1 MTPPRRPVAR
11 GALILALVLSLTAA
25 WGSPSPAAAPAS
37 PPPPA
42 AAEPTFPDRASLPPA
57 REVLRLMLAA
67 PAIVDYEGTKIISTV
82 RGARAETVTILEAYK
97 RLGRLRLEFL
107 SPESVSGRLVV
118 DDGLSAWQYE
128 PALHLVIRGPSF
140 VQGRARPERADEI
153 LRRYR
158 VAVVGREAVI
168 GRDTVVLALAPGATG
183 SDRRLWV
190 DEGTGVILRAEE
202 RDASGEI
209 VYTSYFSRISYSIN
223 LPVPLFRFRQPA
235 GAKVLN
241 IFVSGDP
248 VASAEDLRARAGK
261 GVVIPSRLLQFAF
274 RDGRVARHGA
284 LAAVALSYTDGVGG
298 VVTLFQTPTARM
310 AFPTVGRA
318 IPLGGGRGRI
328 LDVGY
333 FRVLLWQ
340 SQGMNFALLGNVP
353 VAALV
358 AMAAQIAP
366 PR

>member
-1 MTPPRRPVAR
+1 VKGSAARPVRA
-11 GALILALVLSLTAA
+11 LTAVLGLTVGA
-25 WGSPSPAAAPAS
+25 VFLSPAAGRALPPTPPVAPGAV
-37 PPPPA
+37 A
-42 AAEPTFPDRASLPPA
+42 LAQASLPPA
-57 REVLRLMLAA
+57 REILRLMLAA
-67 PAIVDYEGTKIISTV
+67 PAIVDYEGTKVISTV

-128 PALHLVIRGPSF
+128 PSLHLVIRGPSF

-158 VAVVGREAVI
+158 VVVRGRETVI
-168 GRDTVVLALAPGATG
+168 GRNTVVLALAPGISG

-190 DEGTGVILRAEE
+190 DEGTGVVLRAEE
-202 RDASGEI
+202 RDADGEI

-223 LPVPLFRFRQPA
+223 LPAPLFRFRQPA

-241 IFVSGDP
+241 VFVSGDP
-248 VASAEDLRARAGK
+248 VTSADDLRTRVGK
-261 GVVIPSRLLQFAF
+261 DVTIPSRLLQFTF

-284 LAAVALSYTDGVGG
+284 FAAVTLTYTDGAGG
-298 VVTLFQTPTARM
+298 VVTLFQTPAARM
-310 AFPTVGRA
+310 AFPAVGRE
-318 IPLGGGRGRI
+318 IPVGQGRGRI

-340 SQGMNFALLGNVP
+340 SRGLNFALLGNVP
-353 VAALV
+353 AAALV
-358 AMAAQIAP
+358 AMAGLFSP